1 MFSSWQPSNP
11 IFCSKNPL
19 FSQNKSKFR
28 FFFLDWNPLC
38 CDDTAVVAGDYQII
52 QMASPNGPA
61 TPPMVMYP
69 FYPSGAFPQ
78 QAGDDQAQGPGIYA
92 IQQNQLAAA
101 MGMGC
106 YAPTTLV
113 PLTYN
118 IPT

>member
-1 MFSSWQPSNP
+1 
-11 IFCSKNPL
+11 
-19 FSQNKSKFR
+19 
-28 FFFLDWNPLC
+28 
-38 CDDTAVVAGDYQII
+38 VVAGDYQII